1 MLSSSIKIAITYLM
15 LVAISVLFAESSK
28 ALLVWYLVIGL
39 VTFFVYAKDKRAAI
53 NGNWRVPE
61 KTLHVFSVAGGW
73 LGALIAQDKLRH
85 KTQKQPFRAIYWL
98 TVAINRSERF
108 GDHRIGHLW
117 FRYDDNYRSDWSCC
131 TCYVGDRRLLGGYR
145 V

>member
-1 MLSSSIKIAITYLM
+1 MLSSSIQIAITYLV
-15 LVAISVLFAESSK
+15 LVAVSALFVESSK
-28 ALLVWYLVIGL
+28 ALLVWYLAIGL

-61 KTLHVFSVAGGW
+61 KTLHILSVAGGW

-98 TVAINRSERF
+98 TMAINVASFVWTLTPSGQAIFGRWVSEI
-108 GDHRIGHLW
+108 IGYL
-117 FRYDDNYRSDWSCC
+117 
-131 TCYVGDRRLLGGYR
+131 
-145 V
+145 

>member
-1 MLSSSIKIAITYLM
+1 MLSSSIQIAITYLA
-15 LVAISVLFAESSK
+15 LVAVSALFAESSK
-28 ALLVWYLVIGL
+28 ALLAWYFVIGV

-61 KTLHVFSVAGGW
+61 KTLHIFSVAGGW

-98 TVAINRSERF
+98 TVFINVAAFVWTLTPVGQAMF
-108 GDHRIGHLW
+108 GRWLGEL
-117 FRYDDNYRSDWSCC
+117 
-131 TCYVGDRRLLGGYR
+131 VGYF
-145 V
+145 

>member
-1 MLSSSIKIAITYLM
+1 MLSSSIQIAITYLV
-15 LVAISVLFAESSK
+15 LVAVSALFAESSK
-28 ALLVWYLVIGL
+28 ALLAWYLVIGV

-61 KTLHVFSVAGGW
+61 KTLHIFSVAGGW

-98 TVAINRSERF
+98 TVVINVAAFVWTLTPNGESMF
-108 GDHRIGHLW
+108 GRWL
-117 FRYDDNYRSDWSCC
+117 
-131 TCYVGDRRLLGGYR
+131 TELVGYF
-145 V
+145 

>member
-1 MLSSSIKIAITYLM
+1 MLSSSVQITITYLI
-15 LVAISVLFAESSK
+15 LVVVSALFAESSK
-28 ALLVWYLVIGL
+28 ALLAWYLVIGV

-61 KTLHVFSVAGGW
+61 KTLHIFSVAGGW

-98 TVAINRSERF
+98 TVVINVAAFVWTLTPSGQAIFDRW
-108 GDHRIGHLW
+108 L
-117 FRYDDNYRSDWSCC
+117 SDLVS
-131 TCYVGDRRLLGGYR
+131 YF
-145 V
+145 

>member
-1 MLSSSIKIAITYLM
+1 MLSSPIQIATTYLV
-15 LVAISVLFAESSK
+15 LVAASMLFAESSK
-28 ALLVWYLVIGL
+28 VLLAWYLVIGV

-61 KTLHVFSVAGGW
+61 KTLHIFSVVGGW

-98 TVAINRSERF
+98 TVVINVAAFVWTLTPSGQTMFGRWLSEAI
-108 GDHRIGHLW
+108 
-117 FRYDDNYRSDWSCC
+117 RY
-131 TCYVGDRRLLGGYR
+131 L
-145 V
+145 

>member
-1 MLSSSIKIAITYLM
+1 MLSSSIQIAITYM
-15 LVAISVLFAESSK
+15 VLVVVSVLFVESSK
-28 ALLVWYLVIGL
+28 ALLAWYLVIGV

-61 KTLHVFSVAGGW
+61 KTLHILSVAGGW

-98 TVAINRSERF
+98 TVSMNVAAFVWTLTPSGQALFGRWLSEI
-108 GDHRIGHLW
+108 IGYL
-117 FRYDDNYRSDWSCC
+117 
-131 TCYVGDRRLLGGYR
+131 
-145 V
+145 

>member
-1 MLSSSIKIAITYLM
+1 MLSSSVQITITYLM
-15 LVAISVLFAESSK
+15 LVALSALFSESSI
-28 ALLVWYLVIGL
+28 ALLAWYLVIGV

-61 KTLHVFSVAGGW
+61 KTLHIFSIAGGW

-98 TVAINRSERF
+98 TVVINVAAFVWTLTPSGQAMF
-108 GDHRIGHLW
+108 GHWL
-117 FRYDDNYRSDWSCC
+117 
-131 TCYVGDRRLLGGYR
+131 TELVGYF
-145 V
+145 

>member
-1 MLSSSIKIAITYLM
+1 MLSLSIQIAITYLV
-15 LVAISVLFAESSK
+15 LVAVSVLFYEGSK

-61 KTLHVFSVAGGW
+61 KTLHIFSVAGGW

-85 KTQKQPFRAIYWL
+85 KTHKQPFRSIYWL
-98 TVAINRSERF
+98 TVAANVAAFVWTLTPSGQAIFGCWLSEI
-108 GDHRIGHLW
+108 IGYL
-117 FRYDDNYRSDWSCC
+117 
-131 TCYVGDRRLLGGYR
+131 
-145 V
+145 

>member
-1 MLSSSIKIAITYLM
+1 MLSSSIQTAITYM
-15 LVAISVLFAESSK
+15 VLVAVSVLFSESSK
-28 ALLVWYLVIGL
+28 ALLAWYLVIGV

-61 KTLHVFSVAGGW
+61 KTLHILSVAGGW

-98 TVAINRSERF
+98 TVAMNVAAFVWTLTPSGQALFGRWLSEV
-108 GDHRIGHLW
+108 IGYL
-117 FRYDDNYRSDWSCC
+117 
-131 TCYVGDRRLLGGYR
+131 
-145 V
+145 

>member
-1 MLSSSIKIAITYLM
+1 MLSSSIQIAITYLV
-15 LVAISVLFAESSK
+15 LVAVSALFAESSK
-28 ALLVWYLVIGL
+28 VLLAWYLVIGV

-61 KTLHVFSVAGGW
+61 KTLHTFSVAGGW

-98 TVAINRSERF
+98 TVVINVAAFVWTLTSSGQTMFGRWLSEAI
-108 GDHRIGHLW
+108 
-117 FRYDDNYRSDWSCC
+117 RY
-131 TCYVGDRRLLGGYR
+131 L
-145 V
+145 

>member
-1 MLSSSIKIAITYLM
+1 MLSSSIQVAITYM
-15 LVAISVLFAESSK
+15 VLVVVSVLFVESSK
-28 ALLVWYLVIGL
+28 ALLAWYLVIGV

-61 KTLHVFSVAGGW
+61 KTLHILSVAGGW

-98 TVAINRSERF
+98 TVSMNVAAFVWTLTPSGQALFGRWLSEI
-108 GDHRIGHLW
+108 IGYL
-117 FRYDDNYRSDWSCC
+117 
-131 TCYVGDRRLLGGYR
+131 
-145 V
+145 

>member
-61 KTLHVFSVAGGW
+61 KTLHILSFAGGW

-98 TVAINRSERF
+98 TVVINVAAFVWTLTPSGQAIFGRWVSEI
-108 GDHRIGHLW
+108 IG
-117 FRYDDNYRSDWSCC
+117 FI
-131 TCYVGDRRLLGGYR
+131 
-145 V
+145 

>member
-1 MLSSSIKIAITYLM
+1 MLSSSVQIAITYLV
-15 LVAISVLFAESSK
+15 LVAVSALFAESSK
-28 ALLVWYLVIGL
+28 VMLAWYLVIGV

-61 KTLHVFSVAGGW
+61 KTLHIFSVAGGW

-98 TVAINRSERF
+98 TVVINVAAFVWTLTLSGQAMF
-108 GDHRIGHLW
+108 GRWLGEIIGYL
-117 FRYDDNYRSDWSCC
+117 
-131 TCYVGDRRLLGGYR
+131 
-145 V
+145 

>member
-61 KTLHVFSVAGGW
+61 KTLHIFSVAGGW
-73 LGALIAQDKLRH
+73 LGALLAQDKLRH

-98 TVAINRSERF
+98 TVAMNIAVFIWTLTPSGQAIFGRWVSEV
-108 GDHRIGHLW
+108 IGYL
-117 FRYDDNYRSDWSCC
+117 
-131 TCYVGDRRLLGGYR
+131 
-145 V
+145 

>member
-1 MLSSSIKIAITYLM
+1 AVTQKELMLSSSIQIAITYM
-15 LVAISVLFAESSK
+15 VLVVVSVLFVESSK
-28 ALLVWYLVIGL
+28 ALLAWYLVIGV

-61 KTLHVFSVAGGW
+61 KTLHILSVAGGW

-98 TVAINRSERF
+98 TVSMNVAAFVWTLTPSGQALFGRWLSEI
-108 GDHRIGHLW
+108 IGYL
-117 FRYDDNYRSDWSCC
+117 
-131 TCYVGDRRLLGGYR
+131 
-145 V
+145 

>member
-1 MLSSSIKIAITYLM
+1 MLSSSIQIAITYLV
-15 LVAISVLFAESSK
+15 LVAVSALFAESSK
-28 ALLVWYLVIGL
+28 TLLAWYLVIGV

-61 KTLHVFSVAGGW
+61 KTLHIFSVAGGW

-98 TVAINRSERF
+98 TVVINVAAFVWTLTPSGQAMF
-108 GDHRIGHLW
+108 GRWL
-117 FRYDDNYRSDWSCC
+117 
-131 TCYVGDRRLLGGYR
+131 TELVGYF
-145 V
+145 